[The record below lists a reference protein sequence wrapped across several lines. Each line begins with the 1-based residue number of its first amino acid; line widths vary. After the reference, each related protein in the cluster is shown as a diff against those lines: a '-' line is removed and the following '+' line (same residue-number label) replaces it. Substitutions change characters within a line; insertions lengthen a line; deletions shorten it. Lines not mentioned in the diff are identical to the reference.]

1 MRNMYGGIFVKE
13 FLLFYGESVQY
24 YVTESYGN
32 KEQLTESGTIRKD
45 EELTSGSLGRYA
57 LINDIAL
64 SVSLQDYKTAQEL
77 FDEYGQREFM
87 MKELFNL
94 Q

>member
-1 MRNMYGGIFVKE
+1 M
-13 FLLFYGESVQY
+13 
-24 YVTESYGN
+24 
-32 KEQLTESGTIRKD
+32 TESGTIRKD
-45 EELTSGSLGRYA
+45 EELTSVSLGRFA

-77 FDEYGQREFM
+77 FDEYEQKDFM